1 MNRHVISNSLD
12 MLHQAQTS
20 LDGLMMLLGDAHDDQ
35 LQKIGALLRSVTRDI
50 EHGLDGI
57 ESEVYPETIMQ

>member
-57 ESEVYPETIMQ
+57 ESEVYPASAMQ